1 MRGSIF
7 SCPMYLSQPAQLCE
21 ESCRLDQ
28 IQTQKDSSLL
38 NTSFNDPVIDNH
50 SVNNL
55 GDNEHISNHK
65 SSEDVTT
72 KGPNVV
78 STQDAGLNQNKDPV
92 TLEGLKEL
100 LKEQDERFEK
110 RMRTL
115 DLMSDL
121 SSEEE

>member
-1 MRGSIF
+1 MHVLNELCLKIF
-7 SCPMYLSQPAQLCE
+7 SFIFMFINIFLIFHVKFMYNSINERLHFLCPMYLSRPAQLCE

-65 SSEDVTT
+65 SSEDVTP
-72 KGPNVV
+72 KGPNVA
-78 STQDAGLNQNKDPV
+78 STQS
-92 TLEGLKEL
+92 T
-100 LKEQDERFEK
+100 
-110 RMRTL
+110 
-115 DLMSDL
+115 
-121 SSEEE
+121 